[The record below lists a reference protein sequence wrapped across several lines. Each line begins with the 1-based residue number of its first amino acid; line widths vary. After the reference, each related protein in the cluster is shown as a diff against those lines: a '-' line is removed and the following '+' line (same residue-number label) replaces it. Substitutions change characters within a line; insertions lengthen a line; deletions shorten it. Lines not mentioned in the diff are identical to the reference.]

1 MKALLFALL
10 LVPGILLGQGGLPNE
25 PYIYVEGKAEIKRPA
40 DVVSLRFQLVGR
52 DPDQAKANQEV
63 QAKAARIFAMLNE
76 RKIGQDDVVA
86 SDLRSEPQFE
96 QQPGRPDEQ
105 GKVIGYVV
113 TRPFLVRVR
122 ELAVFPKLVDDL
134 IALGGIEFSGIDPE
148 LAKEGEVEDQA
159 WAAALPDARTK
170 AEKTLSAAGMKIR
183 SVFAI
188 SPVNF
193 PEISPRIFG
202 SSGVAMAASY
212 AERTIVNP
220 HQYRLAPIT
229 VSQSVHVIY
238 LISPGKP

>member
-1 MKALLFALL
+1 
-10 LVPGILLGQGGLPNE
+10 
-25 PYIYVEGKAEIKRPA
+25 
-40 DVVSLRFQLVGR
+40 
-52 DPDQAKANQEV
+52 V

-76 RKIGQDDVVA
+76 RKIAEADVVA

-105 GKVIGYVV
+105 GKIIGYVV
-113 TRPFLVRVR
+113 TRPFLVKVR
-122 ELAVFPKLVDDL
+122 ELGVFPKLVDDL
-134 IALGGIEFSGIDPE
+134 IALGGIEFSGIEPE
-148 LAKEGEVEDQA
+148 LAKEGEAEDQA
-159 WAAALPDARTK
+159 WAAALSDARTK
-170 AEKTLSAAGMKIR
+170 AEKTLTAAGMKIR

-220 HQYRLAPIT
+220 NQYRLAPIT